1 MNAPAK
7 ESPAPDFTALGDED
21 QESAKTA
28 LNKLSVLNGYAETFS
43 VFAGEKVNLRVARK
57 PAALLWQRPVHVR
70 KVEIRDAVTG
80 ALVATHKPAERT
92 QILEQE
98 PASYR
103 DEGAAYECLISID
116 TNGWPPSVYECVVRD
131 TAGSRSQDIFINIK
145 PSSVA
150 EYDLVCVLPS
160 FTWQAYNRIGG
171 GSFYSDHLGLKRTIS
186 TLRPLCRKGDNGI
199 DASLVFL
206 AAFAEEKV
214 KVACVDSWDLHRE
227 LMPQGRVPVMALL
240 THDEYWSLE
249 MRAQI
254 NRYLRRHG
262 VLLIMAGNVCWWRV
276 EIDGDNITVNKE
288 QSAQGSRWS
297 LSGAPEE
304 KTFLSSYRFGGYGL
318 EHAKRKKSVAKSVLP
333 LSQDEIRA
341 AGAVTVLKPDHPIFQ
356 GVKLGPG
363 NTFGAEVPIVY
374 REVDGIPLAK
384 DGRVDRQWYDAD
396 EIEPEIIATGL
407 TATYLRYS
415 PIERVGVIA
424 EAHVRR
430 GYVVHMGSFGW
441 SLGLV
446 QKNKAVKRV
455 VLNAYRYC
463 RSFGRIPRKSRP
475 E

>member
-1 MNAPAK
+1 MNAPTT
-7 ESPAPDFTALGDED
+7 ESPAPDFTDDADE
-21 QESAKTA
+21 EARSA

-43 VFAGEKVNLRVARK
+43 VFAGEPVNIRVARK
-57 PAALLWQRPVHVR
+57 PRALVWQRPVHVR

-80 ALVATHKPAERT
+80 ALVATHKPAGRT
-92 QILEQE
+92 QIIEQE

-103 DEGAAYECLISID
+103 DEGAAYQCLISMD
-116 TNGWPPSVYECVVRD
+116 TSGWPPSVYECVVKD

-145 PSSVA
+145 PISIE
-150 EYDLVCVLPS
+150 EYDLLCVLPS
-160 FTWQAYNRIGG
+160 FTWQARNRIGG
-171 GSFYSDHLGLKRTIS
+171 GSFHSDHLGPQRTVS
-186 TLRPLCRKGDNGI
+186 TLRPLSRQGDNGI
-199 DASLVFL
+199 DASLAFL
-206 AAFAEEKV
+206 AAFAEDKV
-214 KVACVDSWDLHRE
+214 KFACVDSWDLHRGAVPE
-227 LMPQGRVPVMALL
+227 GRAPVIALL
-240 THDEYWSLE
+240 THDEYWSAE
-249 MRAQI
+249 MRTLI

-276 EIDGDNITVNKE
+276 ETDGDNIAVNKE
-288 QSAQGSRWS
+288 HTAQGGRWS
-297 LSGAPEE
+297 LSGMPEE
-304 KTFLSSYRFGGYGL
+304 KTFLFSYRFGGCGL
-318 EHAKRKKSVAKSVLP
+318 DHARRKKSVAKFLP
-333 LSQDEIRA
+333 ELSPDEIRA
-341 AGAVTVLKPDHPIFQ
+341 AGAVTVVKPDHPIFE
-356 GVKLGPG
+356 GVTLGPG

-374 REVDGIPLAK
+374 REVDGIPLTK

-407 TATYLRYS
+407 TAAYLRYS

-430 GYVVHMGSFGW
+430 GYVVHLGSSGW

-463 RSFGRIPRKSRP
+463 RSFGRPARNLKP